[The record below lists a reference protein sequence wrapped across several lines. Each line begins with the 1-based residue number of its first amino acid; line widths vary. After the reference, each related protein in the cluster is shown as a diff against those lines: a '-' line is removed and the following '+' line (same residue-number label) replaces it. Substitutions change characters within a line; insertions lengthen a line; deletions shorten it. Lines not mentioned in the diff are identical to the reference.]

1 MRKMWK
7 RALAGVLTASMALS
21 LAACGSS
28 ANDGGSTS
36 ADGSVTLEV
45 WSSNLSD
52 SQRESVKELVAQYE
66 AETGNKV
73 NYTEFSY
80 DMLHDKILSAA
91 AGGNT
96 PDVAWGLPEWIGEFH
111 NMGILEDLSDRYAN
125 WEDAS
130 VLSDAVMK
138 GMSIGDEIIGV
149 PYEMT
154 VRAYL
159 CHENIMNEGGAEVPA
174 TWDDVLAMTD
184 FEEKTGTYPYAL
196 ACTGVRAP
204 QEMIVYLAQK
214 GLEICSLQDDGKY
227 KNTWKDNPDQLESAA
242 EVFQF
247 YKDCIDSGVVDPNS
261 KSFGYEETDDNFV
274 NGFSASYVT
283 GNWLQEKEDANPEVM
298 SDVTVEPIPVPEGGT
313 SATYMELKP
322 LFLFNTSKN
331 NDAAFDFAT
340 YVCGKEWQQAVYSS
354 ASPRSDVTVPGK
366 WTEDFQALA
375 DNGVAFPPVT
385 LGSIS
390 QAMIDSIAKVL
401 QEGMEP
407 KAAAEWLSDAVN
419 SSLEDSGELS
429 AS

>member
-21 LAACGSS
+21 LAACGGSS
-28 ANDGGSTS
+28 SNGGSS
-36 ADGSVTLEV
+36 ADGSTTLEV

-52 SQRESVKELVAQYE
+52 SQRENVKKLVAQYE
-66 AETGNKV
+66 EQTGVKV

-96 PDVAWGLPEWIGEFH
+96 PDVAWGLPEWTGEFH
-111 NMGILEDLSDRYAN
+111 SMGILEDLSDRYAN
-125 WEDAS
+125 WDDAS

-159 CHENIMNEGGAEVPA
+159 CHENIMEKGGASVPA
-174 TWDDVLAMTD
+174 TWDDVLSMTD
-184 FEEKTGTYPYAL
+184 FKDKTGTYPYAL

-214 GLEICSLQDDGKY
+214 GLEICSLQDDGMY
-227 KNTWKDNPDQLESAA
+227 KNTWKDNADQLAA
-242 EVFQF
+242 AADVFQF

-261 KSFGYEETDDNFV
+261 KSFGYEETD
-274 NGFSASYVT
+274 
-283 GNWLQEKEDANPEVM
+283 
-298 SDVTVEPIPVPEGGT
+298 VTVEPIPVPEGGT
-313 SATYMELKP
+313 PATYMELKP

-340 YVCGKEWQQAVYSS
+340 YVCGKEWQQDVYSS

-366 WTEDFQALA
+366 WTEDFQALS

-401 QEGMEP
+401 QEGMTP
-407 KAAAEWLSDAVN
+407 QAAAEWLADAVN
-419 SSLEDSGELS
+419 TSLEESGELS

>member
-21 LAACGSS
+21 LAACGGSS
-28 ANDGGSTS
+28 SNGGSS
-36 ADGSVTLEV
+36 ADGSTTLEV

-52 SQRESVKELVAQYE
+52 SQRENVKKLVAQYE
-66 AETGNKV
+66 EQTGVKV

-96 PDVAWGLPEWIGEFH
+96 PDVAW
-111 NMGILEDLSDRYAN
+111 DLSDRYAN
-125 WEDAS
+125 WDDAS

-159 CHENIMNEGGAEVPA
+159 CHENIMEKGGASVPA
-174 TWDDVLAMTD
+174 TWDDVLSMTD
-184 FEEKTGTYPYAL
+184 FKDKTGTYPYAL

-214 GLEICSLQDDGKY
+214 GLEICSLQDDGMY
-227 KNTWKDNPDQLESAA
+227 KNTWKDNADQLAA
-242 EVFQF
+242 AADVFPF

-313 SATYMELKP
+313 PATYMELKP

-340 YVCGKEWQQAVYSS
+340 YVCGKEWQQDVYSS

-366 WTEDFQALA
+366 WTEDFQALS

-401 QEGMEP
+401 QEGMTP
-407 KAAAEWLSDAVN
+407 QAAAEWLADAVN
-419 SSLEDSGELS
+419 TSLEESGELS

>member
-21 LAACGSS
+21 LAACGGSS
-28 ANDGGSTS
+28 SNGGSS
-36 ADGSVTLEV
+36 ADGSTTLEV

-52 SQRESVKELVAQYE
+52 SQRENVKKLVAQYE
-66 AETGNKV
+66 EQTGVKV

-91 AGGNT
+91 ADGNT
-96 PDVAWGLPEWIGEFH
+96 PDVAWGLPEWTGEFH
-111 NMGILEDLSDRYAN
+111 SMGILEDLSDRYAN
-125 WEDAS
+125 WDDAS

-159 CHENIMNEGGAEVPA
+159 CHENIMEKGGASVPA
-174 TWDDVLAMTD
+174 TWDDVLSMTD
-184 FEEKTGTYPYAL
+184 FKDKTGTYPYAL

-214 GLEICSLQDDGKY
+214 GLEICSLQDDGMY
-227 KNTWKDNPDQLESAA
+227 KNTWKDNADQLAA
-242 EVFQF
+242 AADVFQF

-313 SATYMELKP
+313 PATYMELKP

-340 YVCGKEWQQAVYSS
+340 YVCGKEWQQDVYSS

-366 WTEDFQALA
+366 WTEDFQALS

-390 QAMIDSIAKVL
+390 QAMIDSIAKIL
-401 QEGMEP
+401 QEGMTP
-407 KAAAEWLSDAVN
+407 QAAAEWLADAVN
-419 SSLEDSGELS
+419 TSLEESGELS

>member
-21 LAACGSS
+21 LAACGGSS
-28 ANDGGSTS
+28 SNGGSS
-36 ADGSVTLEV
+36 ADGSTTLEV

-52 SQRESVKELVAQYE
+52 SQRENVKKLVAQYE
-66 AETGNKV
+66 EQTGVKV

-96 PDVAWGLPEWIGEFH
+96 PDVAWGLPEWTGEFH
-111 NMGILEDLSDRYAN
+111 SMGILEDLSDRYAN
-125 WEDAS
+125 WDDAS

-159 CHENIMNEGGAEVPA
+159 CHENIMKKGGASVPA
-174 TWDDVLAMTD
+174 TWDDVLSMTD
-184 FEEKTGTYPYAL
+184 FKDKTGTYPYAL

-214 GLEICSLQDDGKY
+214 GLEICSLQDDGMY
-227 KNTWKDNPDQLESAA
+227 KNTWKDNADQLAA
-242 EVFQF
+242 AADVFQF

-274 NGFSASYVT
+274 NT
-283 GNWLQEKEDANPEVM
+283 P
-298 SDVTVEPIPVPEGGT
+298 
-313 SATYMELKP
+313 ATYMELKP

-340 YVCGKEWQQAVYSS
+340 YVCGKEWQQGVYSS

-366 WTEDFQALA
+366 WTEDFQALS

-401 QEGMEP
+401 QEGMTP
-407 KAAAEWLSDAVN
+407 QAAAEWLADAVN
-419 SSLEDSGELS
+419 TSLEESGELS

>member
-21 LAACGSS
+21 LAACGGSS
-28 ANDGGSTS
+28 SNGGSS
-36 ADGSVTLEV
+36 ADGSTTLEV

-52 SQRESVKELVAQYE
+52 SQRENVKKLVAQYE
-66 AETGNKV
+66 EQTGVKV

-96 PDVAWGLPEWIGEFH
+96 PDVAWGLPEWTGEFH
-111 NMGILEDLSDRYAN
+111 SMGILEDLSDRYAN
-125 WEDAS
+125 WDDAS

-159 CHENIMNEGGAEVPA
+159 CHENIM
-174 TWDDVLAMTD
+174 
-184 FEEKTGTYPYAL
+184 K
-196 ACTGVRAP
+196 
-204 QEMIVYLAQK
+204 K
-214 GLEICSLQDDGKY
+214 
-227 KNTWKDNPDQLESAA
+227 
-242 EVFQF
+242 
-247 YKDCIDSGVVDPNS
+247 
-261 KSFGYEETDDNFV
+261 
-274 NGFSASYVT
+274 
-283 GNWLQEKEDANPEVM
+283 
-298 SDVTVEPIPVPEGGT
+298 GGT
-313 SATYMELKP
+313 PATYMELKP

-340 YVCGKEWQQAVYSS
+340 YVCGKEWQQGVYSS

-366 WTEDFQALA
+366 WTEDFQALS

-401 QEGMEP
+401 QEGMTP
-407 KAAAEWLSDAVN
+407 QAAAEWLADAVN
-419 SSLEDSGELS
+419 TSLKESGELS

>member
-21 LAACGSS
+21 LAACGGSS
-28 ANDGGSTS
+28 SNGGSS
-36 ADGSVTLEV
+36 ADGSTTLEV

-52 SQRESVKELVAQYE
+52 SQRENVKKLVAQYE
-66 AETGNKV
+66 EQTGVKV

-111 NMGILEDLSDRYAN
+111 SMGILEDLSDRYAN
-125 WEDAS
+125 WDDAS

-159 CHENIMNEGGAEVPA
+159 CHENIMEKGGASVPA
-174 TWDDVLAMTD
+174 TWDDVLSMTD
-184 FEEKTGTYPYAL
+184 FKDKTGTYPYAL

-214 GLEICSLQDDGKY
+214 GLEICSLQDDGMY
-227 KNTWKDNPDQLESAA
+227 KNTWKDNADQLAA
-242 EVFQF
+242 AADVFQF

-313 SATYMELKP
+313 PATYMELKP

-340 YVCGKEWQQAVYSS
+340 YVCGKEWQQDVYSS

-366 WTEDFQALA
+366 WTEDFQALS

-401 QEGMEP
+401 QEGMTP
-407 KAAAEWLSDAVN
+407 QAAAEWLADAVN
-419 SSLEDSGELS
+419 TSLEESGELS

>member
-21 LAACGSS
+21 LAACGGSS
-28 ANDGGSTS
+28 SNGGSS
-36 ADGSVTLEV
+36 ADGSTTLEV

-52 SQRESVKELVAQYE
+52 SQRENVKKLVAQYE
-66 AETGNKV
+66 EQTGVKV

-91 AGGNT
+91 ADGNT
-96 PDVAWGLPEWIGEFH
+96 PDVAWGLPEWTGEFH
-111 NMGILEDLSDRYAN
+111 SMGILEDLSDRYAN
-125 WEDAS
+125 WDDAS

-159 CHENIMNEGGAEVPA
+159 CHENIMEKGGASVPA
-174 TWDDVLAMTD
+174 TWDDVLSMTD
-184 FEEKTGTYPYAL
+184 FKDKTGTYPYAL

-214 GLEICSLQDDGKY
+214 GLEICSLQDDGMY
-227 KNTWKDNPDQLESAA
+227 KNTWKDNADQLAA
-242 EVFQF
+242 AADVFQF

-313 SATYMELKP
+313 PATYMELKP

-340 YVCGKEWQQAVYSS
+340 YVCGKEWQQDVYSS

-366 WTEDFQALA
+366 WTEDFQALS

-401 QEGMEP
+401 QEGMTP
-407 KAAAEWLSDAVN
+407 QAAAEWLADAVN
-419 SSLEDSGELS
+419 TSLEESGELS

>member
-1 MRKMWK
+1 
-7 RALAGVLTASMALS
+7 
-21 LAACGSS
+21 
-28 ANDGGSTS
+28 
-36 ADGSVTLEV
+36 
-45 WSSNLSD
+45 
-52 SQRESVKELVAQYE
+52 
-66 AETGNKV
+66 
-73 NYTEFSY
+73 
-80 DMLHDKILSAA
+80 
-91 AGGNT
+91 
-96 PDVAWGLPEWIGEFH
+96 
-111 NMGILEDLSDRYAN
+111 
-125 WEDAS
+125 
-130 VLSDAVMK
+130 MK
-138 GMSIGDEIIGV
+138 K
-149 PYEMT
+149 
-154 VRAYL
+154 
-159 CHENIMNEGGAEVPA
+159 GGASVPA
-174 TWDDVLAMTD
+174 TWDDVLSMTD
-184 FEEKTGTYPYAL
+184 FKDKTGTYPYAL

-214 GLEICSLQDDGKY
+214 GLEICSLQDDGMY
-227 KNTWKDNPDQLESAA
+227 KNTWKDNADQLAA
-242 EVFQF
+242 AADVFQF

-313 SATYMELKP
+313 PATYMELKP

-340 YVCGKEWQQAVYSS
+340 YVCGKEWQQDVYSS

-366 WTEDFQALA
+366 WTEDFQALS

-401 QEGMEP
+401 QEGMTP
-407 KAAAEWLSDAVN
+407 QAAAEWLADAVN
-419 SSLEDSGELS
+419 TSLEESGELS

>member
-21 LAACGSS
+21 LAACGGSS
-28 ANDGGSTS
+28 SNGGSS
-36 ADGSVTLEV
+36 ADGSTTLEV

-52 SQRESVKELVAQYE
+52 SQRENVKKLVAQYE
-66 AETGNKV
+66 EQTGVKV

-91 AGGNT
+91 AAGNT
-96 PDVAWGLPEWIGEFH
+96 PDVAWGLPEWTGEFH
-111 NMGILEDLSDRYAN
+111 SMGILEDLSDRYAN
-125 WEDAS
+125 WDDAS

-159 CHENIMNEGGAEVPA
+159 CHENIMEKGGASVPA
-174 TWDDVLAMTD
+174 TWDDVLSMTD
-184 FEEKTGTYPYAL
+184 FKDKTGTYPYAL

-214 GLEICSLQDDGKY
+214 GLEICSLQDDGMY
-227 KNTWKDNPDQLESAA
+227 KNTWKDNADQLAA
-242 EVFQF
+242 AADVFQF

-313 SATYMELKP
+313 PATYMELKP

-340 YVCGKEWQQAVYSS
+340 YVCGKEWQQDVYSS

-366 WTEDFQALA
+366 WTEDFQALS

-401 QEGMEP
+401 QEGMTP
-407 KAAAEWLSDAVN
+407 QAAAEWLADAVN
-419 SSLEDSGELS
+419 TSLEESGELS

>member
-21 LAACGSS
+21 LAACGGSS
-28 ANDGGSTS
+28 SNGGSS
-36 ADGSVTLEV
+36 ADGSTTLEV

-52 SQRESVKELVAQYE
+52 SQRENVKKLVAQYE
-66 AETGNKV
+66 EQTGVKV

-91 AGGNT
+91 ADGNT
-96 PDVAWGLPEWIGEFH
+96 PDVAWGLPEWTGEFYS
-111 NMGILEDLSDRYAN
+111 MGILEDLSDRYAN
-125 WEDAS
+125 WDDAS

-159 CHENIMNEGGAEVPA
+159 CHENIMEKGGASVPA
-174 TWDDVLAMTD
+174 TWDDVLSMTD
-184 FEEKTGTYPYAL
+184 FKDKTGTYPYAL

-214 GLEICSLQDDGKY
+214 GLEICSLQDDGMY
-227 KNTWKDNPDQLESAA
+227 KNTWKDNADQLAA
-242 EVFQF
+242 AADVFQF

-313 SATYMELKP
+313 PATYMELKP

-340 YVCGKEWQQAVYSS
+340 YVCGKEWQQDVYSS

-366 WTEDFQALA
+366 WTEDFQALS

-401 QEGMEP
+401 QEGMTP
-407 KAAAEWLSDAVN
+407 QAAAEWLADAVN
-419 SSLEDSGELS
+419 TSLEESGELS

>member
-149 PYEMT
+149 P
-154 VRAYL
+154 
-159 CHENIMNEGGAEVPA
+159 
-174 TWDDVLAMTD
+174 
-184 FEEKTGTYPYAL
+184 
-196 ACTGVRAP
+196 
-204 QEMIVYLAQK
+204 
-214 GLEICSLQDDGKY
+214 
-227 KNTWKDNPDQLESAA
+227 
-242 EVFQF
+242 
-247 YKDCIDSGVVDPNS
+247 
-261 KSFGYEETDDNFV
+261 
-274 NGFSASYVT
+274 
-283 GNWLQEKEDANPEVM
+283 
-298 SDVTVEPIPVPEGGT
+298 
-313 SATYMELKP
+313 
-322 LFLFNTSKN
+322 
-331 NDAAFDFAT
+331 
-340 YVCGKEWQQAVYSS
+340 
-354 ASPRSDVTVPGK
+354 
-366 WTEDFQALA
+366 
-375 DNGVAFPPVT
+375 
-385 LGSIS
+385 
-390 QAMIDSIAKVL
+390 
-401 QEGMEP
+401 
-407 KAAAEWLSDAVN
+407 
-419 SSLEDSGELS
+419 
-429 AS
+429 

>member
-21 LAACGSS
+21 LAACGGSS
-28 ANDGGSTS
+28 SNGGSS
-36 ADGSVTLEV
+36 ADGSTTLEV

-52 SQRESVKELVAQYE
+52 SQRENVKKLVAQYE
-66 AETGNKV
+66 EQTGVKV

-96 PDVAWGLPEWIGEFH
+96 PDVAWGLPEWTGEFH
-111 NMGILEDLSDRYAN
+111 SMGILEDLSDRYAN
-125 WEDAS
+125 WDDAS

-159 CHENIMNEGGAEVPA
+159 CHENIMEKGGASVPA
-174 TWDDVLAMTD
+174 TWDDVLSMTD
-184 FEEKTGTYPYAL
+184 FNDKTGTYPYAL

-214 GLEICSLQDDGKY
+214 GLEICSLQDDGMY
-227 KNTWKDNPDQLESAA
+227 KNTWKDNADQLAA
-242 EVFQF
+242 AADVFQF

-313 SATYMELKP
+313 PATYMELKP

-340 YVCGKEWQQAVYSS
+340 YVCGKEWQQDVYSS

-366 WTEDFQALA
+366 WTEDFQALS

-401 QEGMEP
+401 QEGMTP
-407 KAAAEWLSDAVN
+407 QAAAEWLADAVN
-419 SSLEDSGELS
+419 TSLEESGELS